1 MTGNYQAEFFSQ
13 SPVGDNFSFPRRRAP
28 IRRFPVIAL
37 DDNSRSVLT
46 GPASQLAYLKEIK
59 PFTHINPRKN
69 SQAGSI
75 PCTLSTLQT
84 FPALGQDDNTR
95 TVSKRVRKGLAALY

>member
-28 IRRFPVIAL
+28 IRRFPVISR

-59 PFTHINPRKN
+59 PFTHINPRKKLPGWCDSEHAFDLTN
-69 SQAGSI
+69 LFGSR
-75 PCTLSTLQT
+75 S
-84 FPALGQDDNTR
+84 R
-95 TVSKRVRKGLAALY
+95 